1 MVIPAP
7 RTVAMVNWGVS
18 SSIMDSRAT
27 TEMPAPWEMPVAMVL
42 VPEEVP
48 KLAMTGTLAPRIP
61 AMRAQGVSSITTAVP
76 AMMEMPAPSMTVA
89 RMGLAWE
96 VAPRGAMTATLA
108 PMTVA
113 VPTPGACSLPT
124 PSPAMMEMP
133 VPLAMD
139 VPGALVWEA
148 QQRNAMTEINAP
160 MIPVK
165 PALVACS
172 ATIPKPAVMGI
183 FVP

>member
-1 MVIPAP
+1 
-7 RTVAMVNWGVS
+7 
-18 SSIMDSRAT
+18 
-27 TEMPAPWEMPVAMVL
+27 
-42 VPEEVP
+42 
-48 KLAMTGTLAPRIP
+48 MTGTP
-61 AMRAQGVSSITTAVP
+61 
-76 AMMEMPAPSMTVA
+76 
-89 RMGLAWE
+89 
-96 VAPRGAMTATLA
+96 A

-113 VPTPGACSLPT
+113 VPTPGACSPPT

-133 VPLAMD
+133 APLAMD

-148 QQRNAMTEINAP
+148 QQRNAMTGINAP

-183 FVP
+183 VVP